1 MDRTTLLGDVF
12 SKLSA
17 LRRGL
22 RAFTAF
28 VLFRLLPGKT
38 LAGASVIAVMRT
50 VLIACVV
57 LAGLRTARCSRG
69 WQEGDSPK

>member
-1 MDRTTLLGDVF
+1 MDRTDLLGDVF

-17 LRRGL
+17 LRHAL
-22 RAFTAF
+22 RAFIVF

-69 WQEGDSPK
+69 WQEEDFSK